1 MPKRIANTQLNGR
14 TIDILNVIRT
24 NASYAYQQ
32 SVPAISDAQ
41 GIPRVGEVL
50 YGNPTLA
57 NEFINALVN
66 RIALVVVNSA
76 TFNNPYAD
84 LKKGYIEYGET
95 VEDIFTAII
104 KAVEFSPEKAGGREF
119 KRSLPDVKTAFHTM
133 NWRVMYPIT
142 IQREDM
148 RRAFLSA
155 DGVENMITSI
165 LDQIYVS
172 EQYDEFL
179 LFKYMIIKAVSAGKA
194 YPVAFDSTEPKLAAV
209 EFRKASNLLEFMSS
223 KYNEAGVT
231 TNTPRERQQIFMDAA
246 YNATFDVNVL
256 AEAFNMG
263 KANIDFIGR
272 LRLID
277 DFTTFDNDRFD
288 VIRAN
293 SDQLEEVTAA
303 ELALMA
309 DVKGVLVDE
318 KWFQV
323 YDNEN
328 VMTDTPVAS
337 GLYWNYFYHTW
348 KTVSHSPFANM
359 IVFVDDAAT
368 VTAPASLTFKVAGV
382 VKSDVSTVINLEHVE
397 GDTVQDSNY
406 VFVQDSTSTAA
417 GVAIHPYGS
426 IIAPITMS
434 GSPAAEVDVAITP
447 KLTING
453 VGYTASAAIHTTTGG
468 TSPNTYTAVKVGDT
482 VTMAKDA

>member
-32 SVPAISDAQ
+32 SIPVISDTTD
-41 GIPRVGEVL
+41 IPKVGEVL

-84 LKKGYIEYGET
+84 LKKGYIEYGES
-95 VEDIFTAII
+95 VEEIFVNII
-104 KAVEFSPEKAGGREF
+104 KAQDFSVEKAPAREF
-119 KRSLPDVKTAFHTM
+119 KRSLPDVQSAFHTM

-142 IQREDM
+142 IQREDL

-155 DGVENMITSI
+155 DGVESLITSI
-165 LDQIYVS
+165 LDQVYTS
-172 EQYDEFL
+172 AEYDEFL
-179 LFKYMIIKAVSAGKA
+179 LFKYMLIKTISAGKA
-194 YPVAFDSTEPKLAAV
+194 YPVAFDSTHMTNGAV
-209 EFRKASNLLEFMSS
+209 EFRGYSNLLPFMKSD
-223 KYNEAGVT
+223 YNEAGVT
-231 TNTPRERQQIFMDAA
+231 TNTPKDRQQIFMDARF
-246 YNATFDVNVL
+246 NAQFDVEVL
-256 AEAFNMG
+256 ASAFNMD
-263 KANIDFIGR
+263 KADFMGR

-277 DFTTFDNDRFD
+277 DFTTFDNERFEI
-288 VIRAN
+288 IRAN
-293 SDQLEEVTAA
+293 SDGLEEVTSA

-309 DVKGVLVDE
+309 DVKAVLVDE

-337 GLYWNYFYHTW
+337 GLYWNYFYHVW
-348 KTVSHSPFANM
+348 KTVSHSPFANI
-359 IVFVDDAAT
+359 IVFVDDSAT
-368 VTAPASLTFKVAGV
+368 ITAPSTLTFTVGGV
-382 VKSDVSTVINLEHVE
+382 VKSDVSTVINLIPNFSATLQ
-397 GDTVQDSNY
+397 DTNYQFIQD
-406 VFVQDSTSTAA
+406 QTSTAA
-417 GVAIHPYGS
+417 GVAIQPYGT
-426 IIAPITMS
+426 IIAPYTES

-447 KLTING
+447 KLQING
-453 VGYTASAAIHTTTGG
+453 VGYTASGAIHTTTGG
-468 TSPNTYTAVKVGDT
+468 TSPNTYTAVAVGDT

>member
-32 SVPAISDAQ
+32 SIPAISDAQ

-76 TFNNPYAD
+76 TFRNMYAD
-84 LKKGYIEYGET
+84 LKKGYIEYGESI
-95 VEDIFTAII
+95 EDIFVGII
-104 KAVEFSPEKAGGREF
+104 KAQEFSAEKAASREF
-119 KRSLPDVKTAFHTM
+119 KRNLPDVKSAFHVM

-142 IQREDM
+142 IQREDL

-155 DGVENMITSI
+155 DGVENMITAI
-165 LDQIYVS
+165 LDQVYVS

-179 LFKYMIIKAVSAGKA
+179 LFKYLIIKAVAAGKA
-194 YPVAFDSTEPKLAAV
+194 YPVAFDATQPKLAAV

-223 KYNEAGVT
+223 KYNEAGVP

-246 YNATFDVNVL
+246 YNATFDVEVL
-256 AEAFNMG
+256 AGAFNMD
-263 KANIDFIGR
+263 KADFMGR

-288 VIRAN
+288 EIRAN
-293 SDQLEEVTAA
+293 SDQLEEVTSA
-303 ELALMA
+303 ELTLMA

-359 IVFVDDAAT
+359 IVFVDDGAT

-382 VKSDVSTVINLEHVE
+382 VKSDISTVINLEHVE
-397 GDTVQDSNY
+397 GDTLQDTNY
-406 VFVQDSTSTAA
+406 VFEQDSTSTAA

-426 IIAPITMS
+426 IIAPLTMS

-453 VGYTASAAIHTTTGG
+453 VGYTASAAIHTTSGG
-468 TSPNTYTAVKVGDT
+468 EGASAYTAVKVGDT
-482 VTMAKDA
+482 ITMAKDA

>member
-24 NASYAYQQ
+24 NASYAYQS

-76 TFNNPYAD
+76 TFRNMYAD
-84 LKKGYIEYGET
+84 LKKGYVEYGESI
-95 VEDIFTAII
+95 EEIFANII
-104 KAVEFSPEKAGGREF
+104 KAQEFSAEKAASREF
-119 KRSLPDVKTAFHTM
+119 KRNIPDVKSAFHVM

-142 IQREDM
+142 IQREDL

-155 DGVENMITSI
+155 DGVENMITAI
-165 LDQIYVS
+165 LDQVYVS

-179 LFKYMIIKAVSAGKA
+179 LFKYLIIKSCAAGKA
-194 YPVAFDSTEPKLAAV
+194 YPVAFDATKPNLAAV

-231 TNTPRERQQIFMDAA
+231 TNTPRERQQIFMDAG
-246 YNATFDVNVL
+246 YNATFDVEVL
-256 AEAFNMG
+256 AGAFNME
-263 KANIDFIGR
+263 KADFMGR

-277 DFTTFDNDRFD
+277 DFTTFDNERFD

-293 SDQLEEVTAA
+293 SDQLEEVTSD

-309 DVKGVLVDE
+309 DVKGVLVDD

-323 YDNEN
+323 YDNES

-348 KTVSHSPFANM
+348 KTVSHSPFANI
-359 IVFVDDAAT
+359 IVFLDDAAT

-397 GDTVQDSNY
+397 GDTVQDTNY

-434 GSPAAEVDVAITP
+434 GNPAAEVDVEITP

-453 VGYTASAAIHTTTGG
+453 VGYTASAAIHTTSGG
-468 TSPNTYTAVKVGDT
+468 EGGGAYTAVAVGDT

>member
-24 NASYAYQQ
+24 NASYAYQS

-76 TFNNPYAD
+76 TFRNMYSD
-84 LKKGYIEYGET
+84 LKKGYIEYGESI
-95 VEDIFTAII
+95 EDIFVGII
-104 KAVEFSPEKAGGREF
+104 KAIEFSPEKAGGREF
-119 KRSLPDVKTAFHTM
+119 KRNLPDVHSVFHTM
-133 NWRVMYPIT
+133 NWRVMYPVT
-142 IQREDM
+142 IQREDL

-179 LFKYMIIKAVSAGKA
+179 LFKYLIIKSCAAGKA
-194 YPVAFDSTEPKLAAV
+194 YPVAFDATKPKLAAV
-209 EFRKASNLLEFMSS
+209 EFRKASNLLEFMSN

-246 YNATFDVNVL
+246 YNATFDVEVL
-256 AEAFNMG
+256 AGAFNMD
-263 KANIDFIGR
+263 KADFMGR

-277 DFTTFDNDRFD
+277 DFTSFDNDRFD

-303 ELALMA
+303 ELTLMA
-309 DVKGVLVDE
+309 DVKGILVDE
-318 KWFQV
+318 NWFQV

-359 IVFVDDAAT
+359 IVFVDDGAT
-368 VTAPASLTFKVAGV
+368 VTAPASLTFKVASV

-397 GDTVQDSNY
+397 GDTLQDTNY
-406 VFVQDSTSTAA
+406 NFVQDSTSTAA

-434 GSPAAEVDVAITP
+434 GDPAAEVDVSITP
-447 KLTING
+447 KLQING
-453 VGYTASAAIHTTTGG
+453 VGYTASAAIHTTTSG
-468 TSPNTYTAVKVGDT
+468 TTYYAVKVGDT
-482 VTMAKDA
+482 ITMAKDV

>member
-24 NASYAYQQ
+24 NASYAYQS

-76 TFNNPYAD
+76 TFNDPYAD

-95 VEDIFTAII
+95 VEEIFTAII

-119 KRSLPDVKTAFHTM
+119 KRTLPDVKSAFHTM

-142 IQREDM
+142 IQREDL

-155 DGVENMITSI
+155 DGVEEMITSI
-165 LDQIYVS
+165 LNQIYVS
-172 EQYDEFL
+172 AEYDSFL
-179 LFKYMIIKAVSAGKA
+179 LFKYLLIKAISAGKA
-194 YPVAFDSTEPKLAAV
+194 YPVAFDATKPAEGAV
-209 EFRKASNLLEFMSS
+209 AFRTYSNLLPFMKSQF
-223 KYNEAGVT
+223 NEAGVT

-246 YNATFDVNVL
+246 YNASFDVEVL
-256 AEAFNMG
+256 AGAFNME
-263 KANIDFIGR
+263 KADFIGR

-277 DFTTFDNDRFD
+277 DWTTFDNDRFD

-293 SDQLEEVTAA
+293 SDQLEEVTSA

-309 DVKGVLVDE
+309 DVKAVLVDE
-318 KWFQV
+318 NWFQV
-323 YDNEN
+323 YDNES
-328 VMTDTPVAS
+328 VMTDTPVGS
-337 GLYWNYFYHTW
+337 GLYWNYWYHQW
-348 KTVSHSPFANM
+348 RMISHSPFSNI
-359 IVFVDDAAT
+359 IVFVDDGAT
-368 VTAPASLTFKVAGV
+368 VTAPATLTFTVAGV
-382 VKSDVSTVINLEHVE
+382 VKSDISTVINLEHAE
-397 GDTVQDSNY
+397 GDTLQDTNY

-417 GVAIHPYGS
+417 GVAVHPYGS
-426 IIAPITMS
+426 FIAPLTMS
-434 GSPAAEVDVAITP
+434 GTPAAEVDVAITP

-453 VGYTASAAIHTTTGG
+453 VGYTGGTIHTTTGG

-482 VTMAKDA
+482 ITMTKDA

>member
-24 NASYAYQQ
+24 NASYSYQQ
-32 SVPAISDAQ
+32 SVPVISDAID
-41 GIPRVGEVL
+41 IPKVGEVL

-84 LKKGYIEYGET
+84 LKKGYIEYGES
-95 VEDIFTAII
+95 VEEIFVNII
-104 KAVEFSPEKAGGREF
+104 KAQDFSVEKAPAREF
-119 KRSLPDVKTAFHTM
+119 KRTLPDVQSAFHTM

-142 IQREDM
+142 IQREDL

-155 DGVENMITSI
+155 DGVESLITSI
-165 LDQIYVS
+165 LDQVYTS
-172 EQYDEFL
+172 AEYDEFL
-179 LFKYMIIKAVSAGKA
+179 LFKYMLIKTISAGKA
-194 YPVAFDSTEPKLAAV
+194 YPVAFDSTHMTNGAV
-209 EFRKASNLLEFMSS
+209 EFRGYSNLLPFMKSD
-223 KYNEAGVT
+223 YNEAGVT
-231 TNTPRERQQIFMDAA
+231 TNTPKDRQQIFMDARF
-246 YNATFDVNVL
+246 NAQFDVEVL
-256 AEAFNMG
+256 ASAFNMD
-263 KANIDFIGR
+263 KADFMGR

-277 DFTTFDNDRFD
+277 DFTTFDNERFEI
-288 VIRAN
+288 IRAN
-293 SDQLEEVTAA
+293 SDGLEEVTSA

-309 DVKGVLVDE
+309 DVKAVLVDE

-337 GLYWNYFYHTW
+337 GLYWNYFYHVW
-348 KTVSHSPFANM
+348 KTVSHSPFANI
-359 IVFVDDAAT
+359 IVFVDDSAT
-368 VTAPASLTFKVAGV
+368 ITAPSTLTFTVGGV
-382 VKSDVSTVINLEHVE
+382 VKSDVSTVINLIPNFSATLQ
-397 GDTVQDSNY
+397 DTNYQFIQD
-406 VFVQDSTSTAA
+406 QTSTAA
-417 GVAIHPYGS
+417 GVAIQPYGT
-426 IIAPITMS
+426 IIAPYTES

-447 KLTING
+447 KLQING
-453 VGYTASAAIHTTTGG
+453 VGYTASGAIHTTTGG
-468 TSPNTYTAVKVGDT
+468 TSPNTYTAVAVGDT

>member
-24 NASYAYQQ
+24 NASYAYQS
-32 SVPAISDAQ
+32 SVPPISDAQ

-50 YGNPTLA
+50 YGNPALA

-76 TFNNPYAD
+76 TFNDPYAD

-95 VEDIFTAII
+95 VEEIFTAIV
-104 KAVEFSPEKAGGREF
+104 KAIEFSPEKAASREF
-119 KRSLPDVKTAFHTM
+119 KRSLPDVQSAFHAM

-142 IQREDM
+142 IQREDL

-165 LDQIYVS
+165 LNQIYVS
-172 EQYDEFL
+172 AEYDSFL
-179 LFKYMIIKAVSAGKA
+179 LFKYLLIKAISAGKA
-194 YPVAFDSTEPKLAAV
+194 YPVAFDATKPAEGAIA
-209 EFRKASNLLEFMSS
+209 FRTYSNMIQFM
-223 KYNEAGVT
+223 KTQFNEAGVT
-231 TNTPRERQQIFMDAA
+231 TNTPKERQQIFMDAA
-246 YNATFDVNVL
+246 YNATMDVSVL
-256 AEAFNMG
+256 AESFHMEKAEFSG
-263 KANIDFIGR
+263 K

-277 DFTTFDNDRFD
+277 DWTTFDNDRFD

-293 SDQLEEVTAA
+293 SDQLEEVTSA

-309 DVKGVLVDE
+309 DVKAVLVDE
-318 KWFQV
+318 NWFQV
-323 YDNEN
+323 YDNES
-328 VMTDTPVAS
+328 VMTDTPVNS
-337 GLYWNYFYHTW
+337 GLYWNYWYHQWRTI
-348 KTVSHSPFANM
+348 SHSPFSNI
-359 IVFVDDAAT
+359 IVFLDDAAT

-397 GDTVQDSNY
+397 GDTLQDTNY

-468 TSPNTYTAVKVGDT
+468 TSPNTYTAVAVGDT

>member
-24 NASYAYQQ
+24 NASYAYQS

-104 KAVEFSPEKAGGREF
+104 KAIEFSPEKASGREF
-119 KRSLPDVKTAFHTM
+119 KRTMPDVKTAFHTM

-142 IQREDM
+142 IQREDL

-172 EQYDEFL
+172 AEYDEFL
-179 LFKYMIIKAVSAGKA
+179 LFKYMIIKAVAAGKA
-194 YPVAFDSTEPKLAAV
+194 YPVAFDATKPADGAV
-209 EFRKASNLLEFMSS
+209 AFRTYSNLLPFM
-223 KYNEAGVT
+223 KTQFNEAGVT
-231 TNTPRERQQIFMDAA
+231 TNTPKERQQIFMDAA
-246 YNATFDVNVL
+246 YNASFDVEVL
-256 AEAFNMG
+256 AGAFNME
-263 KANIDFIGR
+263 KADFIGR

-277 DFTTFDNDRFD
+277 DFTTFDNARFD

-293 SDQLEEVTAA
+293 SDQLEEVTSS

-309 DVKGVLVDE
+309 DVKAVLVDE

-397 GDTVQDSNY
+397 GDTLQDTNY

-482 VTMAKDA
+482 ITMAKDA

>member
-76 TFNNPYAD
+76 TFRNMFSD
-84 LKKGYIEYGET
+84 LKKGYIEYGESI
-95 VEDIFTAII
+95 EDIFVGII
-104 KAVEFSPEKAGGREF
+104 KAVEFSPEKAAGREF
-119 KRSLPDVKTAFHTM
+119 KRNLPDVKSVFHTM

-142 IQREDM
+142 IQREDL

-172 EQYDEFL
+172 AEYDEFL
-179 LFKYMIIKAVSAGKA
+179 LFKYLIIKAISAGKA
-194 YPVAFDSTEPKLAAV
+194 YPVAFDATQPKLAAV
-209 EFRKASNLLEFMSS
+209 EFRKASNLLEFMSN

-231 TNTPRERQQIFMDAA
+231 TNTPRERQHIFMDAS
-246 YNATFDVNVL
+246 YNATFDVEVL
-256 AEAFNMG
+256 AGAFNMD
-263 KANIDFIGR
+263 KADFMGR

-277 DFTTFDNDRFD
+277 DFTSFDNDRFD

-303 ELALMA
+303 ELTLMA

-359 IVFVDDAAT
+359 IVFVDDGAT

-382 VKSDVSTVINLEHVE
+382 VKSDISTVINLEHVE
-397 GDTVQDSNY
+397 GDTLQDTNY
-406 VFVQDSTSTAA
+406 VFEQDSTSTAA
-417 GVAIHPYGS
+417 GVAVHPYGS
-426 IIAPITMS
+426 FIAPLAMS
-434 GSPAAEVDVAITP
+434 GTPAAEVDVAITP

-453 VGYTASAAIHTTTGG
+453 VGYTASAAIHTTSGG
-468 TSPNTYTAVKVGDT
+468 EGGSAYTAVKVGDT
-482 VTMAKDA
+482 ITMAKDA

>member
-24 NASYAYQQ
+24 NASYSYQ
-32 SVPAISDAQ
+32 SLVPEINDAQ

-84 LKKGYIEYGET
+84 LKKGYIEFGES
-95 VEDIFTAII
+95 VEEIFTAII
-104 KAVEFSPEKAGGREF
+104 KAQEFSVEKAPAREF
-119 KRSLPDVKTAFHTM
+119 KRTLPDVQSVFHTM
-133 NWRVMYPIT
+133 NYRVLYPIT
-142 IQREDM
+142 IQKEDL

-172 EQYDEFL
+172 AEYDEFL
-179 LFKYMIIKAVSAGKA
+179 LFKYMLIKAIASGKA
-194 YPVAFDSTEPKLAAV
+194 YPVAFDSTAPKAGAV
-209 EFRKASNLLEFMSS
+209 EFRKISNILPFM
-223 KYNEAGVT
+223 KNQYNEAGVT
-231 TNTPRERQQIFMDAA
+231 TNTPKERQHIFMDAG
-246 YNATFDVNVL
+246 YNAMFDVEVL
-256 AEAFNMG
+256 AGAFNMD
-263 KANIDFIGR
+263 KADFIGR

-277 DFTTFDNDRFD
+277 DFTTFDNERFD

-293 SDQLEEVTAA
+293 SDQLEEVTSA
-303 ELALMA
+303 ELTLMA
-309 DVKGVLVDE
+309 DVKAVIVDE
-318 KWFQV
+318 KWFQI

-328 VMTDTPVAS
+328 VMTDVPVAS
-337 GLYWNYFYHTW
+337 GLYWNYFYHVW

-359 IVFVDDAAT
+359 VVFVDDGAT
-368 VTAPASLTFKVAGV
+368 VTAPSTLTFTVGGV
-382 VKSDVSTVINLEHVE
+382 VKSDVSTVVNLVHTET
-397 GDTVQDSNY
+397 DTLQNTNY
-406 VFVQDSTSTAA
+406 QFVQDEDSTEDGIAVT
-417 GVAIHPYGS
+417 PYGTF
-426 IIAPITMS
+426 ILPYTETL
-434 GSPAAEVDVAITP
+434 GVEDDVEFTP

-453 VGYTASAAIHTTTGG
+453 VGYTASASLHTVAGG
-468 TSPNTYTAVKVGDT
+468 EGDGSYTAVAVGDT

>member
-32 SVPAISDAQ
+32 SIPEISDTMD
-41 GIPRVGEVL
+41 IPKVGEVL

-95 VEDIFTAII
+95 VEEIFVNII
-104 KAVEFSPEKAGGREF
+104 KAQDFSVEKAPAREF
-119 KRSLPDVKTAFHTM
+119 KRSLPDVQSAFHTM

-142 IQREDM
+142 IQREDL

-155 DGVENMITSI
+155 DGVESLITSI
-165 LDQIYVS
+165 LDQVYTS
-172 EQYDEFL
+172 AEYDEFL
-179 LFKYMIIKAVSAGKA
+179 LFKYMLIKSISAGKA
-194 YPVAFDSTEPKLAAV
+194 YPVAFDSADMTKGAV
-209 EFRKASNLLEFMSS
+209 EFRGYANLLPFMKSDF
-223 KYNEAGVT
+223 NEAGVV
-231 TNTPRERQQIFMDAA
+231 TNTPVDRQQIFMDARF
-246 YNATFDVNVL
+246 NARFSVDVL
-256 AEAFNMG
+256 ANAFNLDRAIFLS
-263 KANIDFIGR
+263 K

-277 DFTTFDNDRFD
+277 DFTTFDNDRFEI
-288 VIRAN
+288 IRAN
-293 SDQLEEVTAA
+293 SDGLEEVTAA

-309 DVKGVLVDE
+309 DVKAVLVDE

-337 GLYWNYFYHTW
+337 GLYWNYFYHVW
-348 KTVSHSPFANM
+348 KTVSHSPFSNI
-359 IVFVDDAAT
+359 IVFVDDGAT
-368 VTAPASLTFKVAGV
+368 ITAPATLTFTVGGV
-382 VKSDVSTVINLEHVE
+382 VKSDVSTVINLVHTES
-397 GDTVQDSNY
+397 DTLQNTNY
-406 VFVQDSTSTAA
+406 VFLQDEDSTED
-417 GVAIHPYGS
+417 GIAITPYGT
-426 IIAPITMS
+426 IIAPYTESS
-434 GSPAAEVDVAITP
+434 GNEVDVPIIP
-447 KLTING
+447 HLTING
-453 VGYTASAAIHTTTGG
+453 VGYTGGTIHTVAGG
-468 TSPNTYTAVKVGDT
+468 EGAGAYTAVAVGDT
-482 VTMAKDA
+482 VTFTKDA

>member
-76 TFNNPYAD
+76 TFRNMYSD
-84 LKKGYIEYGET
+84 LKKGYIEYGESI
-95 VEDIFTAII
+95 EDIFVGII
-104 KAVEFSPEKAGGREF
+104 KAVEFSQEKAGGREF
-119 KRSLPDVKTAFHTM
+119 KRNMPDVKAAFHVM
-133 NWRVMYPIT
+133 NWRVMYQVT
-142 IQREDM
+142 IQREDL

-155 DGVENMITSI
+155 DGVENMVTSI
-165 LDQIYVS
+165 LDKIYVS

-179 LFKYMIIKAVSAGKA
+179 LFKYLIIKSCAAGKA
-194 YPVAFDSTEPKLAAV
+194 YPVPFDATQPKLAAV

-246 YNATFDVNVL
+246 YNATFDVEVL
-256 AEAFNMG
+256 AGAFNMD
-263 KANIDFIGR
+263 KADFMGR

-318 KWFQV
+318 NWFQV

-359 IVFVDDAAT
+359 IVFVDDGAT
-368 VTAPASLTFKVAGV
+368 TTAPSSLTFKVAGV

-397 GDTVQDSNY
+397 GDTLQDTNY
-406 VFVQDSTSTAA
+406 KFVQDATSTAA

-426 IIAPITMS
+426 IIAPLEMS

-468 TSPNTYTAVKVGDT
+468 SSPNTYTAVKVGDT
-482 VTMAKDA
+482 VTMNKDA

>member
-76 TFNNPYAD
+76 TFNDPYAD
-84 LKKGYIEYGET
+84 LKKGYIEYGES
-95 VEDIFTAII
+95 VEEIFTAIV
-104 KAVEFSPEKAGGREF
+104 KAIEFSPEKAAGREF
-119 KRSLPDVKTAFHTM
+119 KRTLPDVKSAFHTM
-133 NWRVMYPIT
+133 NWRVMYPVT
-142 IQREDM
+142 IQREDL

-165 LDQIYVS
+165 LNQIYVS
-172 EQYDEFL
+172 AEYDSFL
-179 LFKYMIIKAVSAGKA
+179 LFKYLLIKAISAGKA
-194 YPVAFDSTEPKLAAV
+194 YPVAFDATKPADGAIA
-209 EFRKASNLLEFMSS
+209 FRTYSNLIQFM
-223 KYNEAGVT
+223 KTQFNEAGVT
-231 TNTPRERQQIFMDAA
+231 TNTPKERQQIFMDAA
-246 YNATFDVNVL
+246 YNATMDVSVL
-256 AEAFNMG
+256 SEAFHMEKAEFSG
-263 KANIDFIGR
+263 K

-277 DFTTFDNDRFD
+277 DWTTFDNDRFD
-288 VIRAN
+288 IIRAN
-293 SDQLEEVTAA
+293 SDQLEEVTDA

-309 DVKGVLVDE
+309 DVKAVLVDE
-318 KWFQV
+318 NWFQV
-323 YDNEN
+323 YDNES
-328 VMTDTPVAS
+328 VMVDTPVNS
-337 GLYWNYFYHTW
+337 GLYWNYWYHQWRTI
-348 KTVSHSPFANM
+348 SHSPFSNI
-359 IVFVDDAAT
+359 IVFLDDAAT

-397 GDTVQDSNY
+397 GDTVQDTNY

-434 GSPAAEVDVAITP
+434 GNPAAEVDVSITP

-453 VGYTASAAIHTTTGG
+453 VGYTASAAIHTTSGG
-468 TSPNTYTAVKVGDT
+468 EGGGAYTAVKVGDT
-482 VTMAKDA
+482 VTMAKDV